1 MSILTVHFVILF
13 LFTTLYKFFPG
24 GFENN
29 FKRGD
34 GSKDPVSWIDALYV
48 AAATHTTTGF
58 GDIVAESRSAKFAV
72 TAHMLIVFTIVVLGI
87 KPELITDFVNF

>member
-1 MSILTVHFVILF
+1 
-13 LFTTLYKFFPG
+13 LYKFFPG

-34 GSKDPVSWIDALYV
+34 GSKEPVSWIDALYV
-48 AAATHTTTGF
+48 SAATHTTTGF
-58 GDIVAESRSAKFAV
+58 GDIVAESRAAKFVV

-87 KPELITDFVNF
+87 KPEIITEFIGI